1 MAQVDFNYSTY
12 LSPEQLRKIARILYY
27 QEAEAIKNIQFEYE
41 AILVKYL
48 RHCKACYE
56 SVIRLMDSD
65 TKLEPCI
72 GEHVDG
78 LPAHLDDVLT
88 NKELELARKAFEFRN
103 DMMEIARGSQSPA
116 GVPQNHICIRAG
128 KYQCNRVLL
137 GAAGIAVLIFS
148 AGIVWE
154 IFSANN
160 SLQTVARDAVTITT
174 SIGGAM
180 IREVVGVAL
189 VSMLTDNGL
198 LVLKA
203 GITAGIAGVFL
214 IGEFTTQLINVTFGS
229 GGDAP
234 LSTMGHR
241 CYVAQLPD
249 GSVLARQIAHQ
260 QSEEGE
266 DVQILAGYVPYCTQ
280 AYILSMLPNKC
291 KHWENM
297 IYK

>member
-41 AILVKYL
+41 AKLVKYL

-56 SVIRLMDSD
+56 SVIRLMDND

-88 NKELELARKAFEFRN
+88 NKELELARKASEFRN
-103 DMMEIARGSQSPA
+103 DMMEIAKGSQSPA

-160 SLQTVARDAVTITT
+160 PLQTVARDAVTITT

-198 LVLKA
+198 QCPIEHDGASMLRRTVA
-203 GITAGIAGVFL
+203 RR
-214 IGEFTTQLINVTFGS
+214 
-229 GGDAP
+229 
-234 LSTMGHR
+234 LSTGTPN
-241 CYVAQLPD
+241 CA
-249 GSVLARQIAHQ
+249 SA
-260 QSEEGE
+260 EGE

-280 AYILSMLPNKC
+280 AYILSMLPSSIPTDLLPHSN
-291 KHWENM
+291 
-297 IYK
+297 

>member
-1 MAQVDFNYSTY
+1 MAQADFNHSTY
-12 LSPEQLRKIARILYY
+12 LSPEQLRKIARILHY

-41 AILVKYL
+41 AKFVKYL

-56 SVIRLMDSD
+56 LVIRLLDSD
-65 TKLEPCI
+65 TKLEPWFNNDDKDRASIVNAANHPLQFVRNFHVRMDYVNNI

-88 NKELELARKAFEFRN
+88 NKELELARKASEFRN
-103 DMMEIARGSQSPA
+103 DMMEIARGSQS
-116 GVPQNHICIRAG
+116 
-128 KYQCNRVLL
+128 
-137 GAAGIAVLIFS
+137 
-148 AGIVWE
+148 IVWD

-160 SLQTVARDAVTITT
+160 PLQTVARDAVTITT

-214 IGEFTTQLINVTFGS
+214 IGEFTTWLINVTFGS

-280 AYILSMLPNKC
+280 AYILSMLPSSIPTNLLP
-291 KHWENM
+291 HSN
-297 IYK
+297 